1 MLISD
6 FTVKCENCGKE
17 WRVSSDSLWLD
28 WAYANR
34 SMGTEVQHIFYGEK
48 ECQCGNNLLYKIIAV
63 EYPEGAYNFHD
74 CESEGCTYV
83 YEPEVEMEY
92 ELPEP
97 VISLYE
103 QFLRDPDLVYA
114 VEPWEF
120 ERFVADVFRSHGFN
134 ANVTQKTRDGG
145 KDIVADFEMGGVLY
159 TTYFECKRYNPRRPV
174 GVNVVRELFS
184 VLQKECVD
192 KGVIVT
198 TSYFTRDAK
207 EEVKQ
212 LNGRIKLIDYD
223 ELLQLIRQ

>member
-1 MLISD
+1 M
-6 FTVKCENCGKE
+6 
-17 WRVSSDSLWLD
+17 
-28 WAYANR
+28 NR
-34 SMGTEVQHIFYGEK
+34 NIH
-48 ECQCGNNLLYKIIAV
+48 
-63 EYPEGAYNFHD
+63 
-74 CESEGCTYV
+74 
-83 YEPEVEMEY
+83 
-92 ELPEP
+92 
-97 VISLYE
+97 
-103 QFLRDPDLVYA
+103 
-114 VEPWEF
+114 
-120 ERFVADVFRSHGFN
+120 
-134 ANVTQKTRDGG
+134 